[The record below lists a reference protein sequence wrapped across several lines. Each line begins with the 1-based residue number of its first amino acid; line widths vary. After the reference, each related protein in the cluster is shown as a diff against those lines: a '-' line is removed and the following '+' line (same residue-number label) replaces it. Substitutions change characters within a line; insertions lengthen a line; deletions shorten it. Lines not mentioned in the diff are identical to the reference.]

1 MGHLV
6 CTATVSP
13 HWQTV
18 AQLVLL
24 QARKVSQARQLLPVS
39 WLHSPQLLI
48 QAPMQKFPLP
58 QQVLLRRLA
67 WVLSL
72 IVVLVLVRVVWA
84 SVTMHVAVLTP
95 RIH

>member
-1 MGHLV
+1 
-6 CTATVSP
+6 
-13 HWQTV
+13 
-18 AQLVLL
+18 
-24 QARKVSQARQLLPVS
+24 
-39 WLHSPQLLI
+39 
-48 QAPMQKFPLP
+48 MQKFPLP